1 MNNCKH
7 LKIKLNRTFECKKKK
22 KIITLNECANCQF
35 KGYKTQSCSNLKNK
49 VQKPIKIRSKK
60 TAKLER
66 NRFSLFSKDT
76 KHCYLCSSSFEL
88 TWHEIFGGRNR
99 SNSMK
104 YGLCLRMC
112 LFCHEK
118 YQEDKHFNDFW
129 HKKGQAMFEETYPDL
144 DFVKIFK
151 KNYR

>member
-1 MNNCKH
+1 MNNCKY

-22 KIITLNECANCQF
+22 KIISLKDCTNCSS
-35 KGYKTQSCSNLKNK
+35 KEYLVKSNQYQLKNTT
-49 VQKPIKIRSKK
+49 IKR
-60 TAKLER
+60 AKLER
-66 NRFSLFSKDT
+66 KRFSLFSKDT
-76 KHCYLCSSSFEL
+76 KHCYFCSSSFEL
-88 TWHEIFGGRNR
+88 TWHEIFRGRNR

-129 HKKGQAMFEETYPDL
+129 HVKGQATFEETYPEL

-151 KNYR
+151 KNYK

>member
-1 MNNCKH
+1 MNNCKY

-22 KIITLNECANCQF
+22 KIISLKDCTNCSS
-35 KGYKTQSCSNLKNK
+35 KEYLVKSNQYQLKNTT
-49 VQKPIKIRSKK
+49 IKR
-60 TAKLER
+60 AKLER
-66 NRFSLFSKDT
+66 KRFSLFSKDT
-76 KHCYLCSSSFEL
+76 KHCYFCSSGYEL
-88 TWHEIFGGRNR
+88 TWHEIFRGRNR
-99 SNSMK
+99 QNSMK

-129 HKKGQAMFEETYPDL
+129 HVKGQATFEETYPEL

-151 KNYR
+151 KNYK

>member
-7 LKIKLNRTFECKKKK
+7 LKIKLNKTLECKKKK
-22 KIITLNECANCQF
+22 KIISLKDCTNCSS
-35 KGYKTQSCSNLKNK
+35 KEYLVKSNQYQLKNTT
-49 VQKPIKIRSKK
+49 IKR
-60 TAKLER
+60 AKLER
-66 NRFSLFSKDT
+66 KRFSLFSKDT
-76 KHCYLCSSSFEL
+76 KHCYFCSSSFEL
-88 TWHEIFGGRNR
+88 TWHEIFRGRNR

-129 HKKGQAMFEETYPDL
+129 HVKGQATFEETYPEL

-151 KNYR
+151 KNYK

>member
-1 MNNCKH
+1 MNNCKY
-7 LKIKLNRTFECKKKK
+7 LKIKLNKTFECKKKK
-22 KIITLNECANCQF
+22 KIISLEDCTNCF
-35 KGYKTQSCSNLKNK
+35 SKEYLVKSNQYQLKNTT
-49 VQKPIKIRSKK
+49 IKR
-60 TAKLER
+60 AKLER
-66 NRFSLFSKDT
+66 KRFSLFSKDT
-76 KHCYLCSSSFEL
+76 KHCYFCSSSFEL
-88 TWHEIFGGRNR
+88 TWHEIFRGRNR

-129 HKKGQAMFEETYPDL
+129 HVKGQATFEETYPEL

-151 KNYR
+151 KNYK

>member
-7 LKIKLNRTFECKKKK
+7 LKIKLNKTLECKKKK
-22 KIITLNECANCQF
+22 KIISLKDCTNCSS
-35 KGYKTQSCSNLKNK
+35 KEYLVKSNHYQLKNTT
-49 VQKPIKIRSKK
+49 IKR
-60 TAKLER
+60 AKLER
-66 NRFSLFSKDT
+66 KRFSLFSKDT
-76 KHCYLCSSSFEL
+76 KHCYFCSSSFEL
-88 TWHEIFGGRNR
+88 TWHEIFRGRNR

-129 HKKGQAMFEETYPDL
+129 HVKGQATFEETYPEL

-151 KNYR
+151 KNYK